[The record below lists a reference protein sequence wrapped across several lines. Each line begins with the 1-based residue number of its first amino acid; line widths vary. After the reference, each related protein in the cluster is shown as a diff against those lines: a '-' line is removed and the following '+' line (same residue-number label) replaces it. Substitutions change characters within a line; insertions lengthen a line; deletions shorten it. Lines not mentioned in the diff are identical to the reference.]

1 MQSFENFDFQYFDE
15 MKYFCLKNCFF
26 QNMEYLGIEDS
37 LLHIKLGL
45 QFKILSNND
54 IFNTYKHELLMPLFE
69 MGLVEHG
76 FGDNFEVVFGEN
88 TQSLPVIILV
98 DVYYLPYRQEYQKY
112 HASHTVFLAGYNE
125 EFVRIVDWY
134 SPYFYKGSVSFED
147 FKKARISE
155 NPKDINP
162 FSGFA
167 IKNYWYKIKSENL
180 HMNPIDNIQK
190 NLVDMKQSLSDD
202 RKGVYTGLFAFEKVT
217 AYMEKQFL
225 IPDAPLNMA
234 CKHIHDELF
243 IFYRA
248 VILAERYF
256 EYARSRFPNDIDIS
270 HIEFLNEV
278 SNAIEKIN
286 FYLLKGSISCSQ
298 ETFRKSKILI
308 ENIIHLYNKS
318 GG

>member
-1 MQSFENFDFQYFDE
+1 MQSFESFDFQYFDE

-26 QNMEYLGIEDS
+26 QNMEYLGVEDS

-45 QFKILSNND
+45 QFKILSNNE

-69 MGLVEHG
+69 MGSVEHG
-76 FGDNFEVVFGEN
+76 FGDNFEVVFWEN

-98 DVYYLPYRQEYQKY
+98 DVYYLPYRQEYKKY
-112 HASHTVFLAGYNE
+112 HASHTVFLAGYDE

-134 SPYFYKGSVSFED
+134 SPYFYKGSVNFED

-202 RKGVYTGLFAFEKVT
+202 RKGVYTGLFAFEKVA

-225 IPDAPLNMA
+225 IPDAPLNIA

-248 VILAERYF
+248 VILAKRYF

-278 SNAIEKIN
+278 SNTIEKIN

-298 ETFRKSKILI
+298 ETFKKSEILI
-308 ENIIHLYNKS
+308 ENIIHSYNKL